1 MSNNI
6 QVNVTSEIGELEH
19 VIVHSPGPEVED
31 MTPQNAERALYSDIL
46 NLSVASREY
55 KSFKKVLNKTAAV
68 HEVEDLLKDIL
79 KNENAR
85 KELINE
91 LCKNECVGEISEHL
105 ASLDAATL
113 AGQLIKGVPLNFDN
127 LTNYLSKEK
136 YALRPL
142 HNFFFTRDSAITIRN
157 KVLIARMASKV
168 REREAIIM
176 DGIFQNHPLF
186 KAETVNPTKFQNFS
200 DTITIEGGDI
210 LVARDDILVIGISS
224 RTSSKGIDF
233 IIDRLKEKGEKR
245 HVIAQVLPHEPE
257 SFIHLDMVF
266 TFLDVDKCAVYP
278 DVIFNPHA
286 FQTIHIVIDNGK
298 VSKIFE
304 EPNIVE
310 ALNKL
315 GMQLETVT
323 CGGYADKWTQ
333 EREQWHSGANF
344 FAFAPGKVLGYA
356 RNIYTIEELNNQG
369 FEVIKASQIIS
380 GKQNLNDYKKC
391 VVTIEGEELS
401 RGGGGCR
408 CMTMPIRRKKV
419 SW

>member
-1 MSNNI
+1 MKTKI
-6 QVNVTSEIGELEH
+6 EVNVTSEIGELEN

-55 KSFKKVLNKTAAV
+55 KSFKRVLKKVAVV
-68 HEVEDLLKDIL
+68 HEVEDLLKEVI
-79 KNENAR
+79 KNEDAR
-85 KELINE
+85 KQLVQE
-91 LCKNECVGEISEHL
+91 LCKNECVDEISEYL
-105 ASLDAATL
+105 ASLDSAAL
-113 AGQLIKGVPLNFDN
+113 AGQLIRGVPLNFDN
-127 LTNYLSKEK
+127 LTNYLSNEK

-142 HNFFFTRDSAITIRN
+142 HNFFFTRDSAAAIRK
-157 KVLIARMASKV
+157 KVLIAKMASKV

-176 DGIFQNHPLF
+176 ESIFHNHPMFDL
-186 KAETVNPTKFQNFS
+186 EIVNPVKFPKFTN
-200 DTITIEGGDI
+200 DITIEGGDI
-210 LVARDDILVIGISS
+210 TVVRDDVLLVGISD
-224 RTSSKGIDF
+224 RTSSRGIDF
-233 IIDRLKEKGEKR
+233 MIDRLKEKGEKR
-245 HVIAQVLPHEPE
+245 HIIAQVLPREPE

-266 TFLDVDKCAVYP
+266 TLLDVDKCAVYP
-278 DVIFNPHA
+278 DVIFNPHD
-286 FQTIHIVIDNGK
+286 FQTIHIIIDNGK

-315 GMQLETVT
+315 GIHLETVT
-323 CGGYADKWTQ
+323 CGGNADKWTQ

-344 FAFAPGKVLGYA
+344 FAFAPGKILGYA
-356 RNIYTIEELNNQG
+356 RNVHTIEELDKHG
-369 FEVIKASQIIS
+369 FEVVKASQIIS

-408 CMTMPIRRKKV
+408 CMTMPIRRKSV